1 MNFSFNDLGILFGFD
16 MVGTIAMGLIS
27 LFVGKKLKE
36 KLVFL
41 DRFGVPAAVIGGI
54 LFALVH
60 LIMRVCH
67 VGSISYDTTLQTP
80 FMVVFFTTIGLGS
93 SIAGLK
99 KGGKLLVVFWILS
112 GIMTFMQTVI
122 GVSLAKV
129 TGINPLLGVMAGS
142 VSMSGGHGSAGA
154 FGQTIEE
161 LGVTGGLTVALSA
174 ATFGL
179 IAGGLLGSPLAVHLI
194 KKFNL
199 KPKDVVNK
207 EEVQKKD
214 DTEKREIT
222 LSSMMSH
229 VSMLSIVMTIGIA
242 LSTLLKTKFG
252 IALPSYVGAMF
263 VAIIFNNLNIKFKWL
278 DMDRNLINIIG
289 ETSLNIF
296 LSMALISLKLW
307 ELAALAIPS
316 LLIILF
322 SQVLFMWLYTRF
334 IVFKAMGGDYDA
346 AVMVSGMCGSGLG
359 ATTNAMI
366 NMGEIS
372 GKYGYTVNPYL
383 IVPLTGAFLIDI
395 FQMPVIITA
404 INMFK

>member
-307 ELAALAIPS
+307 ELAALAIP

-404 INMFK
+404 LNMVK

>member
-1 MNFSFNDLGILFGFD
+1 MNFGFNELGILFNFD
-16 MVGTIAMGLIS
+16 MIGTIAIGLIS
-27 LFVGKKLKE
+27 LIVGKKMKE
-36 KLVFL
+36 KLTFL
-41 DRFGVPAAVIGGI
+41 DRFGIPAAVLGGI
-54 LFALVH
+54 LFATIH
-60 LIMRVCH
+60 LIIRVIG
-67 VGSISYDTTLQTP
+67 VGSISYDTTFQTP

-93 SIAGLK
+93 SIEGLK
-99 KGGKLLVVFWILS
+99 KGGKLLIIFWLLS
-112 GIMTFMQTVI
+112 GVMTFMQTVI

-179 IAGGLLGSPLAVHLI
+179 IAGGLLGSPLAIHLI
-194 KKFNL
+194 RKFNL

-207 EEVQKKD
+207 DQVEKKSS
-214 DTEKREIT
+214 TERREIT
-222 LSSMMSH
+222 FNSMMSH
-229 VSMLSIVMTIGIA
+229 VTMLSIVMTLGIA
-242 LSTLLKTKFG
+242 LSTFLKSQLG

-263 VAIIFNNLNIKFKWL
+263 CAIIFNNLNIKFKWL
-278 DMDRNLINIIG
+278 DLDRNLLNIIG

-307 ELAALAIPS
+307 ELAALAVP
-316 LLIILF
+316 LLIILMA
-322 SQVLFMWLYTRF
+322 QVLFMWVYTRF

-346 AVMVSGMCGSGLG
+346 AVMISGMCGSGLG

-366 NMGEIS
+366 NMEEVS
-372 GKYGYTVNPYL
+372 SKYGYTVNPYL

>member
-1 MNFSFNDLGILFGFD
+1 MNFNFNDLGILFGFD

-41 DRFGVPAAVIGGI
+41 DRFGIPAAVIGGI

-179 IAGGLLGSPLAVHLI
+179 IAGGLLGSPLAIHLI

-307 ELAALAIPS
+307 ELAALAIP

-322 SQVLFMWLYTRF
+322 SQVLFMWFYTRF

>member
-36 KLVFL
+36 KLIFL
-41 DRFGVPAAVIGGI
+41 DRFGIPAAVIGGI

-67 VGSISYDTTLQTP
+67 IGSISYDTTLQTP

-93 SIAGLK
+93 SVAGLK
-99 KGGKLLVVFWILS
+99 KGGKLLIIFWLLS
-112 GIMTFMQTVI
+112 GVMTFMQTVI

-199 KPKDVVNK
+199 KPKDIVNK

-222 LSSMMSH
+222 LSSMMNH
-229 VSMLSIVMTIGIA
+229 ISMLSIVMTIGIA

-307 ELAALAIPS
+307 ELAALAIP

-322 SQVLFMWLYTRF
+322 SQVLFMWFYTRF

>member
-36 KLVFL
+36 KLIFL

-307 ELAALAIPS
+307 ELAALAIP

>member
-41 DRFGVPAAVIGGI
+41 DRFGIPAAVIGGI

-60 LIMRVCH
+60 LIMRICH
-67 VGSISYDTTLQTP
+67 IGSISYDTTLQTP

-307 ELAALAIPS
+307 ELAALAIP

>member
-1 MNFSFNDLGILFGFD
+1 MNFNFNDLGILFGFD

-27 LFVGKKLKE
+27 LSVGKKLKE

-41 DRFGVPAAVIGGI
+41 DRFGVPATVIGGI

-307 ELAALAIPS
+307 ELAALAIP

>member
-1 MNFSFNDLGILFGFD
+1 MNFSISDLGILFKFD
-16 MVGTIAMGLIS
+16 MIATVAMGLIS
-27 LFVGKKLKE
+27 LYIGKYMKK
-36 KLVFL
+36 KMVFL
-41 DRFGVPAAVIGGI
+41 DKFGIPAPVMGGI

-60 LIMRVCH
+60 LLMRSLNI
-67 VGSISYDTTLQTP
+67 GSIEYNTTLQTP

-93 SIAGLK
+93 SIEGLK
-99 KGGKLLVVFWILS
+99 KGGRLLLIFWLLS
-112 GIMTFMQTVI
+112 GFMTFMQTVI
-122 GVSLAKV
+122 GVSLAKA
-129 TGINPLLGVMAGS
+129 TGINPLLGVLAGS

-154 FGQTIEE
+154 FGQTVQE
-161 LGVTGGLTVALSA
+161 LGVSGALTMALSA

-179 IAGGLLGSPLAVHLI
+179 VAGGFLGSPLAIHLI
-194 KKFNL
+194 KKFDL
-199 KPKDVVNK
+199 KPKDVVNI
-207 EEVQKKD
+207 EEVDLKETIIEVKPL
-214 DTEKREIT
+214 T
-222 LSSMMSH
+222 LNSMMGH
-229 VSMLSIVMTIGIA
+229 VAMLAIVMSLGITA
-242 LSTLLKTKFG
+242 STFLKNQFS

-263 VAIIFNNLNIKFKWL
+263 VAIVFNNLNLKFKWIEL
-278 DMDRNLINIIG
+278 DRHLINVLG

-307 ELAALAIPS
+307 ELAALAIPM
-316 LLIILF
+316 LIILTA
-322 SQVLFMWLYTRF
+322 QVLFMWLYTRF

-366 NMGEIS
+366 NMGEVS

-404 INMFK
+404 INMFS

>member
-1 MNFSFNDLGILFGFD
+1 MNFSFDSLGVVLGFD
-16 MVGTIAMGLIS
+16 MIGTIAMGLIS
-27 LFVGKKLKE
+27 LFIGKKLKE
-36 KLVFL
+36 KLTFL
-41 DRFGVPAAVIGGI
+41 DRFGIPAAVIGGI
-54 LFALVH
+54 LFAVVH
-60 LIMRVCH
+60 LLVRVIH
-67 VGSISYDTTLQTP
+67 IGSISYDTTLQTP

-99 KGGKLLVVFWILS
+99 KGGKLLIVFWILS
-112 GIMTFMQTVI
+112 GIMTLMQTVI

-199 KPKDVVNK
+199 KPKDIVNK

-214 DTEKREIT
+214 NTEKKEIT
-222 LSSMMSH
+222 LTSMMSH

-242 LSTLLKTKFG
+242 LSTLLKSKLG

-263 VAIIFNNLNIKFKWL
+263 TAIIFNNLNIKFKWL
-278 DMDRNLINIIG
+278 DLDRNLINIIG

-307 ELAALAIPS
+307 ELAALAIP

-322 SQVLFMWLYTRF
+322 SQVLFMWVYTRF

-395 FQMPVIITA
+395 FQMPVILTA

>member
-41 DRFGVPAAVIGGI
+41 DRFGIPAAVIGGI

-60 LIMRVCH
+60 LIMRICH
-67 VGSISYDTTLQTP
+67 IGSISYDTTLQTP

-99 KGGKLLVVFWILS
+99 KGGKLLVIFWILS

-307 ELAALAIPS
+307 ELAALAIP

>member
-1 MNFSFNDLGILFGFD
+1 MNFNFNDLGILFGFD

-27 LFVGKKLKE
+27 LSVGKKLKE

-307 ELAALAIPS
+307 ELAALAIP

>member
-1 MNFSFNDLGILFGFD
+1 MNFNFNDLGILFGFD

-41 DRFGVPAAVIGGI
+41 DRFGIPAAVIGGI

-60 LIMRVCH
+60 LIMRICH
-67 VGSISYDTTLQTP
+67 IGSISYDTTLQTP

-307 ELAALAIPS
+307 ELAALAIP

>member
-1 MNFSFNDLGILFGFD
+1 MNFNFNDLGILFGFD

-307 ELAALAIPS
+307 ELAALAIP

>member
-263 VAIIFNNLNIKFKWL
+263 VAIFFNNLNIKFKWL

-307 ELAALAIPS
+307 ELAALAIP

>member
-1 MNFSFNDLGILFGFD
+1 
-16 MVGTIAMGLIS
+16 
-27 LFVGKKLKE
+27 
-36 KLVFL
+36 
-41 DRFGVPAAVIGGI
+41 
-54 LFALVH
+54 
-60 LIMRVCH
+60 
-67 VGSISYDTTLQTP
+67 
-80 FMVVFFTTIGLGS
+80 
-93 SIAGLK
+93 
-99 KGGKLLVVFWILS
+99 
-112 GIMTFMQTVI
+112 
-122 GVSLAKV
+122 
-129 TGINPLLGVMAGS
+129 MAG
-142 VSMSGGHGSAGA
+142 AL
-154 FGQTIEE
+154 GQTIEE

-214 DTEKREIT
+214 DTEKREIL

-229 VSMLSIVMTIGIA
+229 VSMLSMVVTIGIA

-307 ELAALAIPS
+307 ELAALAIP

-334 IVFKAMGGDYDA
+334 IVFKAMGRNYDA

>member
-41 DRFGVPAAVIGGI
+41 DRFGIPAAVIGGI

-60 LIMRVCH
+60 LFMKICH
-67 VGSISYDTTLQTP
+67 IGSISYDTTLQTP

-99 KGGKLLVVFWILS
+99 KGGKLLVIFWILS

-307 ELAALAIPS
+307 ELAALAIP